1 MDVRLGES
9 RDSRNISTKFICPF
23 YLSQRLNSSHLTL
36 RDREEENVARKEERT
51 DAGRNDGR
59 KEGRSGDKRGEISIA
74 NKVHTLWFIRDTY
87 IRDIYKFP
95 KRIRDISYAC
105 QKN

>member
-36 RDREEENVARKEERT
+36 RDREEENVARKCLSKKEQTPEGT
-51 DAGRNDGR
+51 MEGR
-59 KEGRSGDKRGEISIA
+59 KEEVETREV
-74 NKVHTLWFIRDTY
+74 N
-87 IRDIYKFP
+87 
-95 KRIRDISYAC
+95 
-105 QKN
+105 